1 MRFIIILFILCRIYR
16 WLKPKYPPPV
26 LNVYFGV
33 PGSGKTT
40 LAAYLAKNAMKESRL
55 ITLAQKYANWDPLS
69 SQPALPDPKFT
80 VNLARRF
87 LEFVYRHDLLKKNLH
102 VWSNVP
108 ITGSFSLDP
117 KEDIGKYMMVNGK
130 VIIDEAG
137 IEYNNRN
144 FKQFPPEAVYWY
156 KYHRH
161 YQCSVDVFSQS
172 YEDMDITLRRLAQ
185 NYFVV
190 KKSLIPYFVVCKRIK
205 RKVGI
210 DDNTH
215 QIIDKYYFGLP
226 IISSKWIFAPPLWK
240 LFNSFSRKELP
251 EKDWPVW

>member
-1 MRFIIILFILCRIYR
+1 MVYIILAFLLFR
-16 WLKPKYPPPV
+16 WLHPKDPAHV

-40 LAAYLAKNAMKESRL
+40 FAAHLAKKCLKQSRI
-55 ITLAQKYANWDPLS
+55 ITWAEQHPG
-69 SQPALPDPKFT
+69 KFS
-80 VNLARRF
+80 
-87 LEFVYRHDLLKKNLH
+87 DCLLKSGLLKRRIS
-102 VWSNVP
+102 VYSNVP
-108 ITGSFSLDP
+108 ITGTYALDP
-117 KEDIGKYMMVNGK
+117 RKDIGVSMMVNAK

-144 FKQFPPEAVYWY
+144 FKAFPPAAIYWY

-185 NYFVV
+185 NYYVV
-190 KKSLIPYFVVCKRIK
+190 KKSLLPKFIVCKRIR

-210 DDNTH
+210 DENTH
-215 QIIDKYYFGLP
+215 QIIDHYYFGFP
-226 IISSKWIFAPPLWK
+226 ILDTKWIFSPPLWK

-251 EKDWPVW
+251 EKEWPVW

>member
-1 MRFIIILFILCRIYR
+1 MIYWIIALYILYR
-16 WLKPKYPPPV
+16 WACPPKVPHV

-40 LAAYLAKNAMKESRL
+40 FAAYLAKQMAKQSRI
-55 ITLAQKYANWDPLS
+55 ITWAQKHPG
-69 SQPALPDPKFT
+69 KFSEKL
-80 VNLARRF
+80 LASKYFKRAVP
-87 LEFVYRHDLLKKNLH
+87 VY
-102 VWSNVP
+102 SNVP
-108 ITGSFSLDP
+108 ITGAYKLDP
-117 KEDIGKYMMVNGK
+117 QQDIGKVMISEGK

-144 FKQFPPEAVYWY
+144 FKRFPPDAIYWY

-161 YQCSVDVFSQS
+161 YECSVDVFSQS

-190 KKSLIPYFVVCKRIK
+190 KKSLLPFFIVCKRIR

-210 DDNTH
+210 DDMTH
-215 QIIDKYYFGLP
+215 QIIDKYYFGFP
-226 IISSKWIFAPPLWK
+226 IIDSKWVFSPPLWK
-240 LFNSFSRKELP
+240 LFNSYSRREMPK
-251 EKDWPVW
+251 KDWEVW

>member
-1 MRFIIILFILCRIYR
+1 MIYLIIFILFLHR
-16 WLKPKYPPPV
+16 WLFPKKVPHV

-40 LAAYLAKNAMKESRL
+40 FAAYLTKQSMKEARIIKWAKKHPGKISEKLLASRFWKRY
-55 ITLAQKYANWDPLS
+55 TP
-69 SQPALPDPKFT
+69 
-80 VNLARRF
+80 
-87 LEFVYRHDLLKKNLH
+87 VY
-102 VWSNVP
+102 SNVP
-108 ITGSFSLDP
+108 ITGAYQLDP
-117 KEDIGKYMMVNGK
+117 LADIGHVMICGGK

-137 IEYNNRN
+137 VEYNNRG
-144 FKQFPPEAVYWY
+144 FKSFPKESIYWY

-161 YQCSVDVFSQS
+161 YECSVDVFSQS

-190 KKSLIPYFVVCKRIK
+190 KKSLIPNFIVVKKIR

-215 QIIDKYYFGLP
+215 QIIDKYFFGLP
-226 IISSKWIFAPPLWK
+226 VVNSKWIFSRPLWK
-240 LFNSFSRKELP
+240 MFNSYSRREMP
-251 EKDWPVW
+251 EKEWEIW

>member
-1 MRFIIILFILCRIYR
+1 MIYLVILILLIR
-16 WLKPKYPPPV
+16 WLKPKDPPHV

-40 LAAYLAKNAMKESRL
+40 FAAYLAKRCMKQSRF
-55 ITLAQKYANWDPLS
+55 ITWAQKHPGKLTGKLLAS
-69 SQPALPDPKFT
+69 S
-80 VNLARRF
+80 F
-87 LEFVYRHDLLKKNLH
+87 LKRSIPVY
-102 VWSNVP
+102 SNVP
-108 ITGSFSLDP
+108 ITGALQLDP
-117 KEDIGKYMMVNGK
+117 QRDIGKYMMVGGK

-144 FKQFPPEAVYWY
+144 FKAFPPDAIYWY

-185 NYFVV
+185 NYYVV
-190 KKSLIPYFVVCKRIK
+190 KKSFLPYFVVCKRIR

-210 DDNTH
+210 DENTH
-215 QIIDKYYFGLP
+215 QIIDHYYFGLP
-226 IISSKWIFAPPLWK
+226 VLGTKWIFTPPLWK

-251 EKDWPVW
+251 EKAWPVW

>member
-1 MRFIIILFILCRIYR
+1 MLYIILALVLYR
-16 WLKPKYPPPV
+16 WLCPPAPRHV

-40 LAAYLAKNAMKESRL
+40 FAAYLAKRNMQQSCI
-55 ITLAQKYANWDPLS
+55 ITFAEKHPCKVSTWLLEKTRFF
-69 SQPALPDPKFT
+69 K
-80 VNLARRF
+80 RR
-87 LEFVYRHDLLKKNLH
+87 EP

-108 ITGSFSLDP
+108 ITGTYQLDP
-117 KEDIGKYMMVNGK
+117 QADIGYYMICGGK

-144 FKQFPPEAVYWY
+144 FKNFPPRAVYWY

-172 YEDMDITLRRLAQ
+172 FEDMDITLRRLAQ
-185 NYFVV
+185 NYYVV
-190 KKSLIPYFVVCKRIK
+190 KKSLLPYFVVCKRIR

-210 DDNTH
+210 DDKTH
-215 QIIDKYYFGLP
+215 QIIDHYYFGFP
-226 IISSKWIFAPPLWK
+226 ILDSKWIFTPPLWR
-240 LFNSFSRKELP
+240 LFNSFSRKALP
-251 EKDWPVW
+251 ERPWQVW

>member
-1 MRFIIILFILCRIYR
+1 MLYIILLISLYILYR
-16 WLKPKYPPPV
+16 WLCPPRVPHV

-40 LAAYLAKNAMKESRL
+40 FAAYLARQSAKESRVIAWAREHPGPFSEKL
-55 ITLAQKYANWDPLS
+55 LAS
-69 SQPALPDPKFT
+69 
-80 VNLARRF
+80 RF
-87 LEFVYRHDLLKKNLH
+87 FKRAMPVY
-102 VWSNVP
+102 SNVP
-108 ITGSFSLDP
+108 ITGAYKLSP
-117 KEDIGKYMMVNGK
+117 QEDIGKVMICGGK

-144 FKQFPPEAVYWY
+144 FKSFPPDAVYWY

-161 YQCSVDVFSQS
+161 YECSVDVFSQS

-185 NYFVV
+185 NYYVV
-190 KKSLIPYFVVCKRIK
+190 RKSILPFFITCKKIR

-215 QIIDKYYFGLP
+215 QIIDKYFFVPLLG
-226 IISSKWIFAPPLWK
+226 SKRVFCPPLWK
-240 LFNSFSRKELP
+240 LFNSFSRRELP
-251 EKDWPVW
+251 EKAWEVW

>member
-1 MRFIIILFILCRIYR
+1 MIYFILFFLLTR
-16 WLKPKYPPPV
+16 WLFPKRPRQV

-40 LAAYLAKNAMKESRL
+40 FAAYLTKNALKESRV
-55 ITLAQKYANWDPLS
+55 ISW
-69 SQPALPDPKFT
+69 
-80 VNLARRF
+80 ARRHPNRF
-87 LEFVYRHDLLKKNLH
+87 TDWLLNKTGLFKRRQD

-108 ITGSFSLDP
+108 ITGAYALDP
-117 KEDIGKYMMVNGK
+117 QKDIGRYMIEGGK

-144 FKQFPPEAVYWY
+144 FKSFPQEAVYWY

-161 YQCSVDVFSQS
+161 YTCSVDVFSQS
-172 YEDMDITLRRLAQ
+172 FEDMDITLRRLAQ

-190 KKSLIPYFVVCKRIK
+190 KKSVFPYFLVCKRIR

-210 DDNTH
+210 DENTH
-215 QIIDKYYFGLP
+215 QIIDHYRFGLP
-226 IISSKWIFAPPLWK
+226 ILDSKWVFTPPLWR
-240 LFNSFSRKELP
+240 LFNSFSKKELP
-251 EKDWPVW
+251 RKEWPVW

>member
-1 MRFIIILFILCRIYR
+1 MIYILTLILLIR
-16 WLKPKYPPPV
+16 WLKPPDVPHV

-40 LAAYLAKNAMKESRL
+40 FAAYLTKQAMKQSRV
-55 ITLAQKYANWDPLS
+55 ITWAEKHPGTLS
-69 SQPALPDPKFT
+69 SWLLGT
-80 VNLARRF
+80 S
-87 LEFVYRHDLLKKNLH
+87 LLKRRML
-102 VWSNVP
+102 VYSNVP
-108 ITGSFSLDP
+108 ITGAYNLDP
-117 KEDIGKYMMVNGK
+117 QKDIGKVMIKEGK

-144 FKQFPPEAVYWY
+144 FKAFPPDAIYWY

-190 KKSLIPYFVVCKRIK
+190 KKSLLPWFIVCKKIK

-215 QIIDKYYFGLP
+215 QIIDKYYFGVPVLAT
-226 IISSKWIFAPPLWK
+226 KWVFSPPLWK
-240 LFNSFSRKELP
+240 LFNSFSRRDMP
-251 EKDWPVW
+251 EKEWEVW

>member
-1 MRFIIILFILCRIYR
+1 MIKYIILFLLIYR
-16 WLKPKYPPPV
+16 WIKPPKVPHV

-40 LAAYLAKNAMKESRL
+40 FAAYLTKQSMKESWV
-55 ITLAQKYANWDPLS
+55 IKWAKKHPCKLADKILFSGWWKRSTP
-69 SQPALPDPKFT
+69 
-80 VNLARRF
+80 
-87 LEFVYRHDLLKKNLH
+87 VY
-102 VWSNVP
+102 SNVP
-108 ITGSFSLDP
+108 ITGAYKLDP
-117 KEDIGKYMMVNGK
+117 QKDIGKVMIKDGK

-144 FKQFPPEAVYWY
+144 FKAFPPDAIYWY

-161 YQCSVDVFSQS
+161 YECSVDVFSQS

-185 NYFVV
+185 NYYVV
-190 KKSLIPYFVVCKRIK
+190 KKSLIPWFIVCKKIR

-210 DDNTH
+210 DENTH

-226 IISSKWIFAPPLWK
+226 VINTKWVFSRPLWK
-240 LFNSFSRKELP
+240 LFNSYSRREMPPKEW
-251 EKDWPVW
+251 EKW

>member
-1 MRFIIILFILCRIYR
+1 MFWVILLFLVWRC
-16 WLKPKYPPPV
+16 LFPPKVPKV

-40 LAAYLAKNAMKESRL
+40 FAAYLTKQSMRQSRI
-55 ITLAQKYANWDPLS
+55 ITWAQRYPGKHADRILAS
-69 SQPALPDPKFT
+69 
-80 VNLARRF
+80 RF
-87 LEFVYRHDLLKKNLH
+87 FKRSTPVY
-102 VWSNVP
+102 SNVP
-108 ITGSFSLDP
+108 ITGAYALDP
-117 KEDIGKYMMVNGK
+117 QRDIGKVMICGGK

-144 FKQFPPEAVYWY
+144 FKAFPPDAIYWY

-161 YQCSVDVFSQS
+161 YECSVDVFSQS

-190 KKSLIPYFVVCKRIK
+190 KKSLIPFCVCCKKIR

-210 DDNTH
+210 DENTH

-226 IISSKWIFAPPLWK
+226 LIGTKWVFSPPLWK
-240 LFNSFSRKELP
+240 LFNSYSRREMP
-251 EKDWPVW
+251 EKEWEKW